1 MTRSALNVNS
11 EAAPE
16 NETSIFG
23 IHSSVAIV
31 FVETAFWINWKIMM
45 SAENTISKHI
55 LPTSATMVGVC
66 MTVISIL
73 KISVGSSNS
82 WADEILAI
90 DSLFFIASALLSY
103 VSIRN
108 QLQANKYEEWADRI
122 FIFGLVVMTLA
133 CFIVVFTVV

>member
-1 MTRSALNVNS
+1 MNS
-11 EAAPE
+11 
-16 NETSIFG
+16 
-23 IHSSVAIV
+23 
-31 FVETAFWINWKIMM
+31 
-45 SAENTISKHI
+45 ENTISKHI

-73 KISVGSSNS
+73 KLSAGSSNT
-82 WADEILAI
+82 WADEILAV
-90 DSLFFIASALLSY
+90 DSLFFIVSAIFSY

-108 QLQANKYEEWADRI
+108 QAGGSKYEDWADRI

>member
-1 MTRSALNVNS
+1 
-11 EAAPE
+11 
-16 NETSIFG
+16 
-23 IHSSVAIV
+23 
-31 FVETAFWINWKIMM
+31 M
-45 SAENTISKHI
+45 STDNTISTHI

-73 KISVGSSNS
+73 KLSANSSNT
-82 WADEILAI
+82 WADEILAV
-90 DSLFFIASALLSY
+90 DSLLFIMSAIFSY

-108 QLQANKYEEWADRI
+108 QLAASRYEDWADKI

>member
-1 MTRSALNVNS
+1 MT
-11 EAAPE
+11 
-16 NETSIFG
+16 
-23 IHSSVAIV
+23 
-31 FVETAFWINWKIMM
+31 INTGH
-45 SAENTISKHI
+45 TISKHI

-73 KISVGSSNS
+73 KISAGSTNS

-90 DSLFFIASALLSY
+90 DSLFFIVSAMLSY

-108 QLQANKYEEWADRI
+108 QAQENKYEDWADRI

>member
-1 MTRSALNVNS
+1 M
-11 EAAPE
+11 
-16 NETSIFG
+16 
-23 IHSSVAIV
+23 SS
-31 FVETAFWINWKIMM
+31 
-45 SAENTISKHI
+45 ENTISKHI

-73 KISVGSSNS
+73 KISAGNSNS

-108 QLQANKYEEWADRI
+108 GLEANKYEDWADRI

>member
-1 MTRSALNVNS
+1 
-11 EAAPE
+11 
-16 NETSIFG
+16 
-23 IHSSVAIV
+23 
-31 FVETAFWINWKIMM
+31 
-45 SAENTISKHI
+45 
-55 LPTSATMVGVC
+55 

-122 FIFGLVVMTLA
+122 FIFGLLVMTFA